1 MNTTASRLRT
11 PVHLWIVGVLSLLWN
26 AVGAFDY
33 LATKLELE
41 SYMGAFTPEQLDYF
55 YAFPVWMTVF
65 WALAVWSAV
74 AGSIGL
80 LLRKRWTVCAFGI
93 SVVSMVMTTIYN
105 FGLSNGAEIMGS
117 TGVIFSVIIWVLSL
131 LLLWYAWWMSRRGV
145 LA

>member
-1 MNTTASRLRT
+1 MNTAASRPRT
-11 PVHLWIVGVLSLLWN
+11 PIHLWFVGVLSLLWN

-33 LATKLELE
+33 LATKLQLE

-55 YAFPVWMTVF
+55 YGFPVWVTVF

-80 LLRKRWTVCAFGI
+80 LLRKRWTVCAFRI
-93 SVVSMVMTTIYN
+93 ALASLVMTTIYN

-117 TGVIFSVIIWVLSL
+117 TGVISSVIIWIISL
-131 LLLWYAWWMSRRGV
+131 LLLWYDRAMGRKGV
-145 LA
+145 LT